1 MGSIWESLS
10 PCCGVCNVAMRF
22 YRRVPSSSSFQH
34 GVFEGLAML
43 QRRALRRQSADRA
56 TRDRK
61 QPVVAG
67 REKRRDE
74 RKVEMIKEGEWRK

>member
-1 MGSIWESLS
+1 
-10 PCCGVCNVAMRF
+10 
-22 YRRVPSSSSFQH
+22 
-34 GVFEGLAML
+34 ML
-43 QRRALRRQSADRA
+43 QRRAWRRQSEDRA

-74 RKVEMIKEGEWRK
+74 RKVEMIKEGSWRK